1 MRARTVNEGKKK
13 KYKKKSSK
21 KRTLKAGEVGDPTM
35 PILVPKNNE
44 KIFKHMQ
51 KSIGLKPYTK
61 GAELEESKKG
71 FKPIRLSLDMIQDD
85 IDNNLYKLNDRMNG
99 MVSIDNASTIVEKIL
114 YIKKEMLNE
123 GFDEEDIRE
132 YLLELVNLALKYNI
146 EK

>member
-1 MRARTVNEGKKK
+1 
-13 KYKKKSSK
+13 
-21 KRTLKAGEVGDPTM
+21 
-35 PILVPKNNE
+35 
-44 KIFKHMQ
+44 
-51 KSIGLKPYTK
+51 
-61 GAELEESKKG
+61 
-71 FKPIRLSLDMIQDD
+71 MIQDD